1 MTFMANMKKGKMSK
15 EQNTAKIHEKSRRLA
30 KLADH
35 EDWRQ
40 IPLCLTQRSFSV
52 VCT

>member
-1 MTFMANMKKGKMSK
+1 MADMKKGNVKK
-15 EQNTAKIHEKSRRLA
+15 EHNTAKIHGKSRRLA
-30 KLADH
+30 ELADH

-52 VCT
+52 ICT